1 MLILIDKILD
11 YTYNIVVA
19 IAMIYSIYLWVK
31 KGYTTKQKYIFVYL
45 VAVFIVDVIGFEY
58 IRKAFNIHQTYLFF
72 PFIIFSILYFRYF
85 FIQDYKTKKD
95 HYFLNA
101 IAAISVGMSL
111 YFQFSI
117 GFPKFNNNVFLM
129 MILFFL
135 LASLQWFLFIIRFV
149 DEQNITVKQSF
160 WVSFALIFWSI
171 FALFR
176 MYLGTWLYNYNQDIF
191 NVINFLFSICNIM
204 MYSFFIKGLRCVD
217 YNVLRTFNS
226 FKK

>member
-1 MLILIDKILD
+1 MMLLIDKILD
-11 YTYNIVVA
+11 YTYDIVVA

-31 KGYTTKQKYIFVYL
+31 KGYTAKQKYFFLYL
-45 VAVFIVDVIGFEY
+45 VAVLIVDVFGLL
-58 IRKAFNIHQTYLFF
+58 IRKTFDLPQAYLYF

-85 FIQDYKTKKD
+85 YVQEYKTKKD
-95 HYFLNA
+95 HYFLNT
-101 IAAISVGMSL
+101 ISVISIGMSF

-117 GFPKFNNNVFLM
+117 GFPQFNNNTFLM

-135 LASLQWFLFIIRFV
+135 LASLQWFLYIIRFV

-160 WVSFALIFWSI
+160 WVSFALLFWSI

-176 MYLGTWLYNYNQDIF
+176 MYLGTWLLNYNRDIF
-191 NVINFLFSICNIM
+191 NVIKFLFSVCNVM

>member
-1 MLILIDKILD
+1 MLVIDKFLD
-11 YTYNIVVA
+11 YIYNIVV
-19 IAMIYSIYLWVK
+19 ILAMIYSLYLWVK
-31 KGYTTKQKYIFVYL
+31 KGYTAKQKYFFVYL
-45 VAVFIVDVIGFEY
+45 VIVFIVDVIGFEY

-85 FIQDYKTKKD
+85 YIQDYKTKKD

-101 IAAISVGMSL
+101 IAAISIGMSL

-135 LASLQWFLFIIRFV
+135 LASLQWFLYIIRFV

-160 WVSFALIFWSI
+160 WVSFGILFWSI

-176 MYLGTWLYNYNQDIF
+176 LYLGTWLYSYNQDIF
-191 NVINFLFSICNIM
+191 SVINLLFNVFNIV
-204 MYSFFIKGLRCVD
+204 MYTFFIKGLRCVD
-217 YNVLRTFNS
+217 YNILRTFNS